1 MENRIFEEAHIGPL
15 TLRNRTI
22 RSAAFESMCPG
33 HEPSQMLYDYHTSVA
48 RGGVGMTTVA
58 YAAVTESGLSFDR
71 QLVMKPEIIPDL
83 RRLTDGI
90 HKEGAAAG
98 IQLGHCGNMSHKDI
112 CGCIPVG
119 ASNGFNL
126 YSPTIVR
133 GLRKDELAP
142 LAKKFGAA
150 VNLAREAGFDE
161 VEIHCGHGYLID
173 QFLNPYFNHRHD
185 EYGGSLE
192 NRMRFMT
199 MCVEEA
205 MKAAGEMS
213 LEEFCAELDAIEKI
227 RRLAP
232 LQGKYNW
239 PCPRCGCW
247 TMDREPVRN
256 ALSRREKIYVC
267 SRCGTEEAIEDFT
280 RKFTPLAS
288 WDIARKEEWPLEN
301 EPM

>member
-1 MENRIFEEAHIGPL
+1 MSRDWTPEEL
-15 TLRNRTI
+15 Q
-22 RSAAFESMCPG
+22 AAS
-33 HEPSQMLYDYHTSVA
+33 
-48 RGGVGMTTVA
+48 
-58 YAAVTESGLSFDR
+58 
-71 QLVMKPEIIPDL
+71 
-83 RRLTDGI
+83 
-90 HKEGAAAG
+90 
-98 IQLGHCGNMSHKDI
+98 
-112 CGCIPVG
+112 
-119 ASNGFNL
+119 
-126 YSPTIVR
+126 
-133 GLRKDELAP
+133 
-142 LAKKFGAA
+142 
-150 VNLAREAGFDE
+150 
-161 VEIHCGHGYLID
+161 
-173 QFLNPYFNHRHD
+173 
-185 EYGGSLE
+185 
-192 NRMRFMT
+192 
-199 MCVEEA
+199 EA